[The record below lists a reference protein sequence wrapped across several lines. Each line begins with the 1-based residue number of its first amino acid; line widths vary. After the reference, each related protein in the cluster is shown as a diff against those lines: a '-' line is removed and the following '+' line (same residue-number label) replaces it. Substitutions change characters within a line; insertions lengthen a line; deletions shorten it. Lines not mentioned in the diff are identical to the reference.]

1 MLFYS
6 FDSDEE
12 NPLWPC
18 SPRNL
23 LPHVEPAPGEP
34 SRPPPKGRLAQ
45 IAEAVRPGTR
55 PPVPRRTGARARLR
69 GRDAAVRASDSR
81 RRLGGSGT
89 FPPRKSLKTNETEL
103 EPRRNLPGSEDAD
116 PTSVSPDRKELR
128 HRVSSRRRSREI
140 GAAAD
145 ARLRNFPIRNPLKR
159 PETAKESRR
168 PSLPAWARAP

>member
-34 SRPPPKGRLAQ
+34 SRPPPKGRLSQ

-55 PPVPRRTGARARLR
+55 PAVPRRTAARARLR

-103 EPRRNLPGSEDAD
+103 EPRRIP
-116 PTSVSPDRKELR
+116 PVRRTPMQRP
-128 HRVSSRRRSREI
+128 SRRTERSCDTASVPGVVRWKSARRRIRGCEI
-140 GAAAD
+140 FLSAT
-145 ARLRNFPIRNPLKR
+145 P
-159 PETAKESRR
+159 
-168 PSLPAWARAP
+168 

>member
-34 SRPPPKGRLAQ
+34 SRPPPKGRLSQ

-55 PPVPRRTGARARLR
+55 PAVPRRTAARARLR

-89 FPPRKSLKTNETEL
+89 FPSRKSLKTNETEL
-103 EPRRNLPGSEDAD
+103 EPRRIPRFGGRRCNVRLAGPKGVATPRPFPASFAGNRRGGGYEAAKFSYPQHLEKARNGERISQAVAPG
-116 PTSVSPDRKELR
+116 V
-128 HRVSSRRRSREI
+128 
-140 GAAAD
+140 G
-145 ARLRNFPIRNPLKR
+145 
-159 PETAKESRR
+159 
-168 PSLPAWARAP
+168 